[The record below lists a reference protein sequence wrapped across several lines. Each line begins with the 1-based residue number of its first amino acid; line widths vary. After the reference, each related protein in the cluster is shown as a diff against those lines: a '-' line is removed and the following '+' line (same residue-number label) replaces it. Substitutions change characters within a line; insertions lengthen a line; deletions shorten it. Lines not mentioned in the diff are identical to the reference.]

1 MLRRDGGCQVQDT
14 SGARFLIVAAET
26 WRPSSERPCCAPFD
40 CRWLITSLRYRV
52 IGFALLRSRMIPS
65 DACANLGCDAT
76 RGAQAKARLGTR
88 EEATVDS
95 EDQRYDRAHAR
106 VQAVKG
112 FYTHATAYVLV
123 NNIGLFVINLL
134 TGWGFTR

>member
-1 MLRRDGGCQVQDT
+1 
-14 SGARFLIVAAET
+14 
-26 WRPSSERPCCAPFD
+26 
-40 CRWLITSLRYRV
+40 V

-76 RGAQAKARLGTR
+76 RGEQAKARLGTR

-106 VQAVKG
+106 VQVLKG
-112 FYTHATAYVLV
+112 FYTHATAYILV
-123 NNIGLFVINLL
+123 NIGLFVINLL
-134 TGWGFTR
+134 TGGGW